1 MLNPQVEFDSD
12 GCNLAASLDLSDLNL
27 PTADAIELQLIG
39 ADSGTIYASAPFAL
53 FSGTGGGTTAEMPE
67 SGSAGALGMPH
78 MLVFDGLVLTD
89 IPETNGEMLLVSIV
103 VTEASTSVALGIDG
117 LLVPGCNG
125 GPIPGCTYADANN
138 FDPEATLDDGS
149 CILPEAN
156 PCPTDIDGDGVT
168 ATQDL
173 LLLLG
178 SFSLVCEE

>member
-1 MLNPQVEFDSD
+1 
-12 GCNLAASLDLSDLNL
+12 
-27 PTADAIELQLIG
+27 
-39 ADSGTIYASAPFAL
+39 
-53 FSGTGGGTTAEMPE
+53 
-67 SGSAGALGMPH
+67 